1 MKNVDDIIAALPE
14 KRRQR
19 IEARADEL
27 IAEELSLRDLRK
39 ALQKTQV
46 EIAKRLDIGQEGVSR
61 LEKRTDMLLSTLDGY
76 VTAMG
81 GELSLVASFPDRPPV
96 VINSLADFSE
106 DGAEEKTEAAE

>member
-46 EIAKRLDIGQEGVSR
+46 EIAKRLGIGQEGVSR